1 MTGGKVFAVMIPEF
15 WFRKR
20 ISFDNI
26 CEIRYSSAMDL
37 SIIEEDL
44 KAVDISFQEY
54 LSSRVPLIAKI
65 GKHIL
70 MSGGKRIRP
79 AILLLSSR
87 LNGYSGPRAIR
98 MASIIE
104 FIHTATLLHDDV
116 VDNADIRRGNPAAN
130 TLWGSEASVLV
141 GDFLFSKSFFLMVED
156 GDLKVLKILAEATTE
171 LAEGEILELVKTGD
185 LSITQQQYM
194 DLITSK
200 TAVLISAASRIG
212 AVLGKAPDE
221 IEGAMKAYGLHIGI
235 AFQLVDDCL
244 DYTATN
250 ESLGKTIGTDL
261 REGKVTLPLILS
273 LERASKEER
282 KRVQDIVL
290 SDDILEGEFEEVQG
304 MIQKYNGIATTL
316 DLAKRHVEKAK
327 GYLHSLPM
335 KAERRALEELADYI
349 VQRDR

>member
-1 MTGGKVFAVMIPEF
+1 
-15 WFRKR
+15 
-20 ISFDNI
+20 
-26 CEIRYSSAMDL
+26 MDL

-44 KAVDISFQEY
+44 KAVDASFEEY

-70 MSGGKRIRP
+70 TSGGKRIRP

-87 LNGYSGPRAIR
+87 LNGYTGERAIR

-156 GDLKVLKILAEATTE
+156 GDLRVLRILAEATTE

-185 LSITQQQYM
+185 LRITRKEYM

-212 AVLGKAPDE
+212 AVLGNATDE
-221 IEGAMKAYGLHIGI
+221 IENAMKEYGLHIGI

-273 LERASKEER
+273 MERAAPEER
-282 KRVQDIVL
+282 NRVRDIVL
-290 SDDILEGEFEEVQG
+290 SDEIVQGEFEEVQR
-304 MIQKYNGIATTL
+304 IIEKYDGIDATL
-316 DLAKRHVEKAK
+316 DLARRHVEQAK
-327 GYLHSLPM
+327 EHLGRLPV
-335 KAERRALEELADYI
+335 KAERETLEDLADYI

>member
-1 MTGGKVFAVMIPEF
+1 
-15 WFRKR
+15 
-20 ISFDNI
+20 
-26 CEIRYSSAMDL
+26 MDL

-44 KAVDISFQEY
+44 KAVETSFQEY

-70 MSGGKRIRP
+70 TSGGKRIRP

-87 LNGYSGPRAIR
+87 LNGYRGERAVR
-98 MASIIE
+98 MASIVE

-141 GDFLFSKSFFLMVED
+141 GDFLFSKSFHLMVDD
-156 GDLKVLKILAEATTE
+156 GDLKILGILAEATTE

-185 LSITQQQYM
+185 LSITTQEYM

-212 AVLGKAPDE
+212 AVLGKATDE
-221 IEGAMKAYGLHIGI
+221 IENALKEYGLHIGI

-273 LERASKEER
+273 LERATSDER

-290 SDDILEGEFEEVQG
+290 SDEIAPRDFKEVQEI
-304 MIQKYNGIATTL
+304 IQKYDGIEATL
-316 DLAKRHVEKAK
+316 GLAKDHVEKAK
-327 GYLHSLPM
+327 GHLRLLPM
-335 KAERRALEELADYI
+335 KAEREALESLADYI

>member
-1 MTGGKVFAVMIPEF
+1 
-15 WFRKR
+15 
-20 ISFDNI
+20 
-26 CEIRYSSAMDL
+26 MDL

-44 KAVDISFQEY
+44 KAVDVSFQEY
-54 LSSRVPLIAKI
+54 LSSRVPLITKI

-70 MSGGKRIRP
+70 TSGGKRIRP
-79 AILLLSSR
+79 AILLLCSR
-87 LNGYSGPRAIR
+87 LNGYAGERAIR

-141 GDFLFSKSFFLMVED
+141 GDFLFSKSFYLMVDD
-156 GDLKVLKILAEATTE
+156 GDLRILGILAEATTE

-185 LSITQQQYM
+185 LSITKHEYM
-194 DLITSK
+194 GLITSK

-212 AVLGKAPDE
+212 AVLGDASDE
-221 IEGAMKAYGLHIGI
+221 IEGALKDYGLHIGI

-273 LERASKEER
+273 LEKASKEER

-290 SDDILEGEFEEVQG
+290 SDEIVQGTFEEVQG
-304 MIQKYNGIATTL
+304 MIQKYAGIEATL
-316 DLAKRHVEKAK
+316 DLAREHVDMAK
-327 GYLHSLPM
+327 VCLKLLPQ
-335 KAERRALEELADYI
+335 KPEREALENLADYI

>member
-1 MTGGKVFAVMIPEF
+1 M
-15 WFRKR
+15 
-20 ISFDNI
+20 N
-26 CEIRYSSAMDL
+26 L

-44 KAVDISFQEY
+44 KAVDESFQEY
-54 LSSRVPLIAKI
+54 LSSRVPLISKI
-65 GKHIL
+65 GTHIL
-70 MSGGKRIRP
+70 KSGGKRIRP
-79 AILLLSSR
+79 AILILSSR
-87 LNGYSGPRAIR
+87 LNGYQGERAIR

-156 GDLKVLKILAEATTE
+156 GHLKILRILAEATTE

-185 LSITQQQYM
+185 LRITVDEYM
-194 DLITSK
+194 SLITSK

-212 AVLGKAPDE
+212 AVLGNADEEAEKAMLE
-221 IEGAMKAYGLHIGI
+221 YGLHVGI

-244 DYTATN
+244 DYTSTN

-261 REGKVTLPLILS
+261 REGKVTLPLILAMA
-273 LERASKEER
+273 RASEKER
-282 KRVQDIVL
+282 KRVQEIVL
-290 SDDILEGEFEEVQG
+290 SDTIAQSDFNDVQQI
-304 MIQKYNGIATTL
+304 IQNYKGVEDTL
-316 DLAKRHVEKAK
+316 TLAKNHITLAK
-327 GYLHSLPM
+327 EQLRLFP
-335 KAERRALEELADYI
+335 KKIERDTLATLADYI

>member
-1 MTGGKVFAVMIPEF
+1 
-15 WFRKR
+15 
-20 ISFDNI
+20 
-26 CEIRYSSAMDL
+26 MDL
-37 SIIEEDL
+37 SIIEADL
-44 KAVDISFQEY
+44 KAVEISFQEY

-70 MSGGKRIRP
+70 TSGGKRIRP

-87 LNGYSGPRAIR
+87 LNGYAGERAIR

-141 GDFLFSKSFFLMVED
+141 GDFLFSKSFHLMVDD
-156 GDLKVLKILAEATTE
+156 GDLKILGILAEATTE

-185 LSITQQQYM
+185 FSITTQEYM

-212 AVLGKAPDE
+212 AVLGKATDE
-221 IEGAMKAYGLHIGI
+221 IEEAMKEYGLHIGI

-273 LERASKEER
+273 LERATNDER

-290 SDDILEGEFEEVQG
+290 SDEIAQRDFDEVQEI
-304 MIQKYNGIATTL
+304 IQKYDGIEATL
-316 DLAKRHVEKAK
+316 GLAKDHVEKAK
-327 GYLHSLPM
+327 SHLKMLPM
-335 KAERRALEELADYI
+335 KAEREALEGLADYI